1 MTELPRNTILT
12 GDATARLREL
22 PTGTVDCVITSPP
35 YFQLRDYGV
44 PGQLGLE
51 ATVEDWVAG
60 LRPVFAE
67 VARVLKPAGSLWLNL
82 GDSFSRHARYG
93 AAPKGL
99 LLAPE
104 RLVLALAGDGW
115 LVRNKVI
122 WAKTNPMPTSVTDRL
137 TLTYEPVYFL
147 VRSRRYFFDL
157 DAIREPHHSRSDRK
171 SGRGPLG
178 VRPGWSGPLA
188 GSRDGLR
195 QAHPDGRPGHLL
207 GKNPG
212 DVWRIATHGYA
223 GAHFATFP
231 EELVRRPILA
241 TCPEAVCTACGQP
254 WRRPVTVRRL
264 GHTAAAGTDDY
275 VRRYPRR
282 WETVREVGALVPC
295 GCGAPTVAGV
305 ALDPFFGTGTVGVVA
320 QKLGRD
326 WLGVELS
333 PEYVRLAWERLGRPG
348 AVTHVRAGP
357 VDVAA

>member
-1 MTELPRNTILT
+1 MTKLPRNTILT
-12 GDATARLREL
+12 GDAVTRLREL
-22 PTGTVDCVITSPP
+22 PGGAVDCVITSPP
-35 YFQLRDYGV
+35 YFQLRDYGTA
-44 PGQLGLE
+44 GQLGLE

-67 VARVLKPAGSLWLNL
+67 VARALKPSGSLWLNL

-93 AAPKGL
+93 APPKGL

-157 DAIREPHHSRSDRK
+157 DAIREPHRSRSDRK
-171 SGRGPLG
+171 TGRTPLG

-195 QAHPDGRPGHLL
+195 QARPDGRPGHVL

-212 DVWRIATHGYA
+212 DVWPIATRGYP

-241 TCPEAVCTACGQP
+241 TCPEVVCTACGRP
-254 WRRPVTVRRL
+254 WRRPVTVRRI
-264 GHTAAAGTDDY
+264 GRTAPAGTDDY

-295 GCGAPTVAGV
+295 GCDAPTVPGV

-320 QKLGRD
+320 RRLGRD
-326 WLGVELS
+326 WLGIELS
-333 PEYVRLAWERLGRPG
+333 PEYVRLAWDRLGRSR

-357 VDVAA
+357 VDAAA